1 VTQSDAINEL
11 AAALAKAQAKVKGA
25 AKDKSNPHFR
35 NDYADLASIWDACRE
50 AITSNGLSVVQTTDA
65 SDGTI
70 VTVYTTLLHQSG
82 QWLRGALTMKPQK
95 VDPQGI
101 GSCITYARR
110 YALAAIVG
118 VAPEDDD
125 GNAASQPET
134 RTKAMPKPDGY
145 DDNLLTLEALT
156 VPEARK
162 AFANWPGSHRD
173 YFTTVDKTKYDA
185 FKQKG
190 AQHDAEQRKT
200 KGAAA

>member
-1 VTQSDAINEL
+1 VITSDTINEL
-11 AAALAKAQAKVKGA
+11 AAALSKAQAKVKGA
-25 AKDKSNPHFR
+25 KKDSQNPHFR
-35 NDYADLASIWDACRE
+35 NDYADLASVWDACRD
-50 AITSNGLSVVQTTDA
+50 ALTSNDLSVVQTTEA
-65 SDGTI
+65 GDGTL
-70 VTVYTTLLHQSG
+70 VTVHTTLLHKSG
-82 QWLRGALTMKPQK
+82 QWVRGALTMKPQK

-125 GNAASQPET
+125 GNAASQPEVRKST
-134 RTKAMPKPDGY
+134 PKPEGY
-145 DDNLLTLEALT
+145 DDNLLTLESLT

-162 AFANWPGSHRD
+162 TFANWPGSHRD
-173 YFTTVDKTKYDA
+173 YFTTVDKAKYDA

-190 AQHDAEQRKT
+190 AQYDAEQRKA